1 MTTAREAG
9 RFVITFL
16 IGVLFGGWL
25 VWDTRRLR
33 SWRFLGWVFIGV
45 LLVVVCGACLRGGLQ
60 WLPTLL

>member
-1 MTTAREAG
+1 M
-9 RFVITFL
+9 ITFL